1 MIGSVASLTP
11 LLLMLRILRV
21 RPGAWSLT
29 SNSSMGRACTI
40 STSGYRSLLR
50 VSYIDG
56 HVFLGVSALNERV
69 KD

>member
-1 MIGSVASLTP
+1 
-11 LLLMLRILRV
+11 
-21 RPGAWSLT
+21 
-29 SNSSMGRACTI
+29 MGRACTI